1 MIYLIGAGPGDPEL
15 LTLKAKRAIE
25 EADVIL
31 HAGSL
36 INPEILKYAKEG
48 AKLYNSAGMTLE
60 EIFKIILKAAREK
73 KAIARLHS
81 GDPSIYGA
89 MQEEIEFFERK
100 KLRYEIIP
108 GVSSFVAA
116 AASLRKEYTI
126 PEVSQT
132 LIITR
137 MEGRTGV
144 PEKLRE
150 LAKHRCSM
158 CIFLSAGMIDKVVKE
173 LRNGYLDETP
183 AAVVYRASWKDEK
196 IIRGKLKSI
205 AGKVEKERINKT
217 ALMLVGDFLRAKGK
231 RSKLYDGKFGHSFR
245 GRK

>member
-15 LTLKAKRAIE
+15 LTIKAKKVIE

-31 HAGSL
+31 YAGSL
-36 INPEILKYAKEG
+36 INPEVLKHAKKG
-48 AKLYNSAGMTLE
+48 AKLYNSVKMTLK
-60 EIFKIILKAAREK
+60 EIFKIISKAVREK
-73 KAIARLHS
+73 KTVARLHS

-196 IIRGKLKSI
+196 IIRGKLKNI

-217 ALMLVGDFLRAKGK
+217 ALVLVGDFLRAKGK
-231 RSKLYDGKFGHSFR
+231 RSKLYDEKFGHSFR